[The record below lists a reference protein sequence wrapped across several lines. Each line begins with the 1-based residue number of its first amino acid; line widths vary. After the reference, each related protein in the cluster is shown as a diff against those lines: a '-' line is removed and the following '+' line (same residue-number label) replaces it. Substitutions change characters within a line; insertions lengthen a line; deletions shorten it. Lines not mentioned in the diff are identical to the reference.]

1 MNKNSKTEKKPFNMT
16 DFYYPVDYHIG
27 EEENVFNNPEKF
39 GFVSVAVVRG
49 NGTEVTTMQKEA
61 VDYFIL
67 GYTGLP
73 REGMVDDKI
82 DRTIVHIPNEENLV
96 VLYNKYFEEREVQR
110 KQEVLAENNY
120 VLMPTIHIDEIGL
133 NLYSTC
139 VVCRLADDGSV
150 KSIVADDYAKFKQ
163 YLSRE

>member
-1 MNKNSKTEKKPFNMT
+1 MNKNSKNEKKPFNMT

-96 VLYNKYFEEREVQR
+96 VLYNKHFEEREAKR
-110 KQEVLAENNY
+110 RYELLSEYNY
-120 VLMPTIHIDEIGL
+120 TLLPTIRIDEIGL
-133 NLYSTC
+133 VLYSTC
-139 VVCRLADDGSV
+139 VVCRLAEDGSV
-150 KSIVADDYAKFKQ
+150 ESIGDGDYAKFKH

>member
-1 MNKNSKTEKKPFNMT
+1 MTKKNNKKETVFNMT
-16 DFYYPVDYHIG
+16 DFYYPVNYHIG

-39 GFVSVAVVRG
+39 GFVRVALVRG

-73 REGMVDDKI
+73 REGVVNEQI
-82 DRTIVHIPNEENLV
+82 DRTIVRIPNEDNLV
-96 VLYNKYFEEREVQR
+96 VLYNKHLEEREAQR

-139 VVCRLADDGSV
+139 VVCRLAEDGSV
-150 KSIVADDYAKFKQ
+150 QSICAEDYAKFRQ
-163 YLSRE
+163 YLPKE

>member
-1 MNKNSKTEKKPFNMT
+1 MTKQNDNKKKMFDMT
-16 DFYYPVDYHIG
+16 DLYYPVDYHIG
-27 EEENVFNNPEKF
+27 EKENVFNNPEKF

-49 NGTEVTTMQKEA
+49 NGTEITTMQKEA

-73 REGMVDDKI
+73 REGVVNEQI
-82 DRTIVHIPNEENLV
+82 DRTIVRIPNEDNLV
-96 VLYNKYFEEREVQR
+96 VLYNKHFEEREVHR
-110 KQEVLAENNY
+110 KQEVLAEDNY

-139 VVCRLADDGSV
+139 VVCRLAEDGSV
-150 KSIVADDYAKFKQ
+150 KSIGADDYAKFQK
-163 YLSRE
+163 YLPIE